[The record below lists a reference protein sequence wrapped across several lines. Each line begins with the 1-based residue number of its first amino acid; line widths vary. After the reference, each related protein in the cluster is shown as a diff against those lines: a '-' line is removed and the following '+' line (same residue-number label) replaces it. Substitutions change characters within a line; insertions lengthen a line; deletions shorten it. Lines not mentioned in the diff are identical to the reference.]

1 MSDYAAISA
10 ASQTLLELLQ
20 DHVTNSTDPQLRTVR
35 IDLRSPREM
44 RQANNATG
52 ISLWLYRVMRN
63 PDTLNRPPAR
73 TAPEQQPRWPVPLD
87 LYYLLTP
94 IAREPRDEQT
104 LLGRVVQVF
113 NDHGLLAGASL
124 RGSLLGTD
132 AELRLTMDP
141 LSLEDLTRIWN
152 ALQESYQL
160 SISYQ
165 VQIITIESHHEP
177 VVSSPVLERRNRYTQ
192 IVGVQ

>member
-73 TAPEQQPRWPVPLD
+73 TAPEQLPRWPVPLD